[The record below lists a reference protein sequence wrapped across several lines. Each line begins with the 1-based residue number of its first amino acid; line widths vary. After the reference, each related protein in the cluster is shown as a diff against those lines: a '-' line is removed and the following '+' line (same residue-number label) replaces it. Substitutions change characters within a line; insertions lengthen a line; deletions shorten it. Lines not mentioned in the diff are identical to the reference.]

1 MKSRAY
7 SEPSVHVHLMLY
19 STCIIFTSKT
29 MSCTVGHISEPG
41 DEIDEIYK
49 TNKAQASGVDT
60 TVCPQ

>member
-1 MKSRAY
+1 MKSRAH

-29 MSCTVGHISEPG
+29 MSYTVGHISEPG
-41 DEIDEIYK
+41 DKIDKIYE
-49 TNKAQASGVDT
+49 TDKAQASGVDA